1 MSLKNKLTSGTSNLT
16 AFNGVTPSTMPGA
29 SDQSKLHNEYSLNG
43 SPNLPLK
50 PSPSQLDL
58 NGITPAKYTDNL
70 PG

>member
-1 MSLKNKLTSGTSNLT
+1 MSLKNKLTSGGSNLT
-16 AFNGVTPSTMPGA
+16 AFNGATPSTMPG
-29 SDQSKLHNEYSLNG
+29 SNSQSKLHDEYSLNG
-43 SPNLPLK
+43 NPNFPTK

>member
-1 MSLKNKLTSGTSNLT
+1 MSLKNKLATDGSPLT
-16 AFNGVTPSTMPGA
+16 KHDGATPPTMPGA
-29 SDQSKLHNEYSLNG
+29 SSQSKLHDEYSLNG
-43 SPNLPLK
+43 NPNIPLK

>member
-16 AFNGVTPSTMPGA
+16 SFNGATPSTMPGA
-29 SDQSKLHNEYSLNG
+29 SDQSKLHDEYSLNG
-43 SPNLPLK
+43 NPNILSK

-58 NGITPAKYTDNL
+58 NGLTPPKYTDNL